1 MKKVNIIVASDSVG
15 ETADLVARAGLS
27 QFTPDRCDQETARY
41 PYVESFENVDEVVQV
56 AEDTNS
62 IVVYTL
68 VKPEIRAYMESKLQ
82 ESTVKSVDIM
92 GPLMNILRDEI
103 EEEPY
108 YEPGLV
114 HRLDEAYFNKIEA
127 IEFAVKYD
135 DGKDPKGIS
144 KADII
149 LLGISRTSKTPLS
162 QYLAH
167 KSYKVLNIPVV
178 PEVTPPDNLFEVDTK
193 KIIALKI
200 SEQKLNKIRKERLK
214 QLGLGDKARYAT
226 EQRIQEEL
234 EYFHELVD
242 RIGCTVIDVSDKAIE
257 ETANDIMNII
267 DQNDFNEL
275 KKDS

>member
-1 MKKVNIIVASDSVG
+1 M
-15 ETADLVARAGLS
+15 
-27 QFTPDRCDQETARY
+27 
-41 PYVESFENVDEVVQV
+41 
-56 AEDTNS
+56 
-62 IVVYTL
+62 
-68 VKPEIRAYMESKLQ
+68 
-82 ESTVKSVDIM
+82 
-92 GPLMNILRDEI
+92 
-103 EEEPY
+103 
-108 YEPGLV
+108 
-114 HRLDEAYFNKIEA
+114 
-127 IEFAVKYD
+127 
-135 DGKDPKGIS
+135 
-144 KADII
+144 
-149 LLGISRTSKTPLS
+149 
-162 QYLAH
+162 
-167 KSYKVLNIPVV
+167 
-178 PEVTPPDNLFEVDTK
+178 FEVDPK

>member
-27 QFTPDRCDQETARY
+27 QFTPDQCVQETARY

-178 PEVTPPDNLFEVDTK
+178 PEVTPPDNLFEVDPK

>member
-1 MKKVNIIVASDSVG
+1 
-15 ETADLVARAGLS
+15 
-27 QFTPDRCDQETARY
+27 
-41 PYVESFENVDEVVQV
+41 
-56 AEDTNS
+56 
-62 IVVYTL
+62 
-68 VKPEIRAYMESKLQ
+68 
-82 ESTVKSVDIM
+82 M

-178 PEVTPPDNLFEVDTK
+178 PEVTPPDNLFEVDPK